1 MQYPNDLST
10 HRRRHDNTNV
20 NTLANNLRALMSLR
34 GISENRLATETGVP
48 QPTIHRVISGKARD
62 PRDGTLRPLAAFF
75 GVTVEQL
82 RTGEGLNRPEVRD
95 RIAAYEV
102 KAFEDGEDLDR
113 EREIQI
119 AEVDIVVSGGHGAP
133 MPEFVETSYR
143 MAYQLSWFRAVNAK
157 PENVRVMK
165 VHGDSMERTLFHG
178 DRIAVNTADNEV
190 SDGRVYV
197 FMTPGPYPD
206 IKVKRLY
213 RTISGQLRIVSDNP
227 DKVQYP
233 DEFLDAEDAAGIVII
248 GRVIDRSGRGGL

>member
-1 MQYPNDLST
+1 MQYPNDLSISPA
-10 HRRRHDNTNV
+10 RPDNTDV
-20 NTLANNLRALMSLR
+20 NTLASNLRALMSLR

-48 QPTIHRVISGKARD
+48 QPTIHRVTSGKARD
-62 PRDGTLRPLAAFF
+62 PRDGTLRPLANFF

-82 RTGEGLNRPEVRD
+82 RTGEGLDVPAVRE
-95 RIAAYEV
+95 RVAAYEV
-102 KAFEDGEDLDR
+102 KAFEDREELDS
-113 EREIQI
+113 EREVQV
-119 AEVDIVVSGGHGAP
+119 AEVDVVVSGGHGAP

-178 DRIAVNTADNEV
+178 DRIAINTADNQI

-213 RTISGQLRIVSDNP
+213 RTTSGQLRIVSDNP
-227 DKVQYP
+227 DKTQYP
-233 DEFLDAEDAAGIVII
+233 DEFLDAADAAGIVII